1 MRVATPLALVALV
14 ASCGSTGSGAEL
26 RPSATTAAM
35 PNPNGPKAFVQGS
48 RTPDANVV
56 SLANSSAEVG
66 SPAPDFELRDATG
79 RSFRLSQF
87 RGKLVVLEWFD
98 PECPF
103 VTYAYDDGPLAEM
116 ETRYAATGIVW
127 LSVYSTRADRNDLAP
142 AMVREFSDRRKLR
155 APILIDAGGGVAKT
169 FGALTTPHMF
179 LVNERGVLVYSGALD
194 NAPMGRVERAAS
206 KTNFVEN
213 AIGDLRS
220 GHGVTTS
227 STRPYGSPLNYPR
240 P

>member
-1 MRVATPLALVALV
+1 M
-14 ASCGSTGSGAEL
+14 
-26 RPSATTAAM
+26 
-35 PNPNGPKAFVQGS
+35 
-48 RTPDANVV
+48 
-56 SLANSSAEVG
+56 
-66 SPAPDFELRDATG
+66 
-79 RSFRLSQF
+79 
-87 RGKLVVLEWFD
+87 LEWFD